1 MEAFLPPVARPRRP
15 MALTPD
21 LVARAF
27 RVEPEIPPEAHFT
40 PLGDDAF
47 AELADGLLDGPTG
60 APVWVFAYGSLIWKP
75 VFAPDAV
82 RRGIAHGWHR
92 AFTLRIERFRGTPE
106 HPGLMMA
113 LAPGGRCAGL
123 LMQLPEADPRPAL
136 VELIRREMP
145 FREFTSMVRRVRVAT
160 DTGPVSAL
168 VFWAGSIPPLTRSGL
183 SPEETARILARACG
197 HVGSCTEYLYQT
209 VLHLEEHGIRDRNL
223 WRLQALV
230 AAEIAGWDT

>member
-1 MEAFLPPVARPRRP
+1 VRRGIDSGRARPDGSAATPITSEDPMEAFLPPVARPRRP

-21 LVARAF
+21 LVSRAF

-47 AELADGLLDGPTG
+47 AELADGLLDGPRS

-113 LAPGGRCAGL
+113 LAPGGRC
-123 LMQLPEADPRPAL
+123 RCSTT
-136 VELIRREMP
+136 I
-145 FREFTSMVRRVRVAT
+145 
-160 DTGPVSAL
+160 GPVVPHLKVMS
-168 VFWAGSIPPLTRSGL
+168 V
-183 SPEETARILARACG
+183 
-197 HVGSCTEYLYQT
+197 
-209 VLHLEEHGIRDRNL
+209 VLRK
-223 WRLQALV
+223 
-230 AAEIAGWDT
+230 